1 MRKINLIFTVVLF
14 LFVSC
19 SNDVDYGEQ
28 YRKEFY
34 IVGSSQTLQYAFH
47 EIDKASPGH
56 ISVYCTGSELLS
68 KDAVVNYK
76 VDKEYLDRFNRNEY
90 GKEEENYFQVVPEDK
105 INFEQKQIIVEK
117 GKEYG
122 LLNFT
127 INTEGLDFNKV
138 YIVPLTLTDAP
149 GYDISETQSRIL
161 YVVGIVNQYQGIYR
175 STYSQENPDGSG
187 TSGTAVKITRAL
199 TSTQLLVPLSN
210 YSNKDG
216 DLDFSTQYYLINL
229 NPDNTLTIKPYLQA
243 VVEQNPD
250 EQSYYDPEKKE
261 FHIFYWMKDNYDEN
275 IYFEEVLAPYL

>member
-90 GKEEENYFQVVPEDK
+90 GKEEENYFQVVPEIK
-105 INFEQKQIIVEK
+105 SI
-117 GKEYG
+117 
-122 LLNFT
+122 LNRTNNCGERKRVWITQF
-127 INTEGLDFNKV
+127 
-138 YIVPLTLTDAP
+138 
-149 GYDISETQSRIL
+149 YD
-161 YVVGIVNQYQGIYR
+161 QYRRTGFQ
-175 STYSQENPDGSG
+175 
-187 TSGTAVKITRAL
+187 
-199 TSTQLLVPLSN
+199 
-210 YSNKDG
+210 
-216 DLDFSTQYYLINL
+216 
-229 NPDNTLTIKPYLQA
+229 
-243 VVEQNPD
+243 
-250 EQSYYDPEKKE
+250 
-261 FHIFYWMKDNYDEN
+261 
-275 IYFEEVLAPYL
+275 